1 MAFRFKPKDEK
12 FFDFFADHAK
22 LLKQS
27 AELMSEVLFEGAD
40 RAAAIEQM
48 DKLEEQAD
56 EIVADTMRRL
66 HNTFIT
72 PFDREDIHVLIEK
85 QDDIIHYI
93 KGVVELMHIY
103 DVGEAKEGT
112 QELAAVLVRCAK
124 QIDKAVGYLNNLKKT
139 HLKLEA
145 RCNRI
150 IALEGEGDQI
160 YRNSMAKL
168 FRENTDPIDII
179 KWKEIL
185 STMEDVLDLSEALA
199 KSLKRVVLKYA

>member
-12 FFDFFADHAK
+12 FFDFLSEHAG

-27 AELMSEVLFEGAD
+27 TELMSEVLFEGAD

-48 DKLEEQAD
+48 DKLEVKAD
-56 EIVADTMRRL
+56 EIVANTMRRL

-72 PFDREDIHVLIEK
+72 PFDREDIHVLMEK
-85 QDDIIHYI
+85 QDDIIHCI

-112 QELAAVLVRCAK
+112 QELATVLVRCAK
-124 QIDKAVGYLNNLKKT
+124 QIDKAVGYLDNLKKS

-150 IALEGEGDQI
+150 IDLEGEGDQI
-160 YRNSMAKL
+160 YRQAMAKL
-168 FRENTDPIDII
+168 FRENTDPIEII

-185 STMEDVLDLSEALA
+185 ANMENVLDLSEGLA